1 MEGREYNNSATIFAF
16 RMSSQTISYFIS
28 IIKNAKELDKKEKD
42 ILIKRLK
49 DTTLKKIGRK
59 YKVTGE
65 RIRQVEERSLQKF
78 IKKMC
83 QLLLFE

>member
-1 MEGREYNNSATIFAF
+1 
-16 RMSSQTISYFIS
+16 MSSQTISYFIS

-42 ILIKRLK
+42 VLIKRLK
-49 DTTLKKIGRK
+49 GITLEKIGKK
-59 YKVTGE
+59 YEVSDE
-65 RIRQVEERSLQKF
+65 RIRQIEEKSLQKF

>member
-1 MEGREYNNSATIFAF
+1 VHERNIARSAEEF

-42 ILIKRLK
+42 ILIRRLK
-49 DTTLKKIGRK
+49 ETTLEKIGRK